1 MYLKES
7 GRATYFS
14 ECGIIAV
21 VARATA
27 TGDRASTVRLL
38 ASEEASLDIEVWEGI
53 VICGAELCKATV
65 ASVAARPRLMKV
77 FIINLNSEQIYEMSV
92 IKLD

>member
-1 MYLKES
+1 LKES
-7 GRATYFS
+7 GRTTYFS

-53 VICGAELCKATV
+53 VICDAELCKADGCKCRSKAETDEG
-65 ASVAARPRLMKV
+65 LH
-77 FIINLNSEQIYEMSV
+77 Y
-92 IKLD
+92 